1 MACRLLALVTL
12 VALAPGCLHGRGTA
26 EEPVVTAIVLEGVKS
41 FDPDAIV
48 GKLATQAPTPGEG
61 PFGFLTKAGQRLDP
75 DALAVDKRRVEAW
88 FRSRGYYDARVV
100 DTRLVPDG
108 AGRVKVVLR
117 VNEGDPVRVRSLTI
131 SGLED
136 TAPARAKLGRLP
148 LREGQVF
155 TEADY
160 DATRAQID
168 SALKTTGYA
177 TGEVVQS
184 AHVLPSEHAVD
195 VSYVVRPGTRYRF
208 GPIFVA
214 GSATVSRERIRDQA
228 EVEIHQGDFYDET
241 KLPRAQAR
249 VFDLGVFAGV
259 RVTRGTPNAER
270 AVIPIVVAVR
280 EAPFR
285 TIRAGPGIAIEA
297 TRWEA
302 RGTAGW
308 THRNFFGDLRRVDTE
323 LRVGYAW
330 LPTLL
335 TRTKEGF
342 VGQLTLG
349 YRQPAAIGRSVDI
362 ATRLEIERGLESGY
376 DFWSQRIQIAF
387 PLRIAPRWSLV
398 PSYNVEV
405 YELSNVPPPSTT
417 AGGVT
422 AENPLLENC
431 TREICLLSY
440 FEQRIAWDGR
450 DNPVNTRRGVYVS
463 FSVQEGTNVSG
474 YGYRYLRLF
483 PEIRGFLPLGPRVVL
498 ASRARVGAL
507 IPVKQEGEPP
517 IIARFYSGGPVSM
530 RGYYTQRLSPMILQ
544 ENEFVPVGGNGLAD
558 GSIELRYGLGGG
570 WGSAFF
576 LDAGNVSAPS
586 GSPTAYLD
594 ALKLADLQLA
604 LGLGLRYTTPFGPVR
619 LDIGVRLPTDFS
631 AGVPFND
638 RFPTVPAYDDT
649 PPHREP
655 IVAIHFSIGDAF

>member
-1 MACRLLALVTL
+1 
-12 VALAPGCLHGRGTA
+12 
-26 EEPVVTAIVLEGVKS
+26 
-41 FDPDAIV
+41 
-48 GKLATQAPTPGEG
+48 
-61 PFGFLTKAGQRLDP
+61 
-75 DALAVDKRRVEAW
+75 
-88 FRSRGYYDARVV
+88 
-100 DTRLVPDG
+100 
-108 AGRVKVVLR
+108 
-117 VNEGDPVRVRSLTI
+117 
-131 SGLED
+131 
-136 TAPARAKLGRLP
+136 
-148 LREGQVF
+148 
-155 TEADY
+155 
-160 DATRAQID
+160 
-168 SALKTTGYA
+168 
-177 TGEVVQS
+177 
-184 AHVLPSEHAVD
+184 
-195 VSYVVRPGTRYRF
+195 
-208 GPIFVA
+208 
-214 GSATVSRERIRDQA
+214 
-228 EVEIHQGDFYDET
+228 
-241 KLPRAQAR
+241 
-249 VFDLGVFAGV
+249 
-259 RVTRGTPNAER
+259 
-270 AVIPIVVAVR
+270 VAVR

-417 AGGVT
+417 TGGVT